1 VKTGHHECS
10 SSKLCTAAPGTTWT
24 KNIHV
29 GVGGVNSTLSQM
41 CLDCHLLNSHC
52 TTRRDAMRDFCW
64 LGTSNAALHYPTL
77 HYVMLHYITLRRLAP
92 HHTHPFNG
100 PLSRT
105 TRVSRYH
112 RGKTN
117 LNFTEVSWTC
127 PDMWAYGGVH
137 SMLSD
142 LSWRRVWSL
151 LELSQ
156 LSMCTD

>member
-1 VKTGHHECS
+1 MFFIQVVHGRSGHHLDEEHSRWCWWR
-10 SSKLCTAAPGTTWT
+10 KFDTTANVFGLPPTQF
-24 KNIHV
+24 
-29 GVGGVNSTLSQM
+29 TLH
-41 CLDCHLLNSHC
+41 DA
-52 TTRRDAMRDFCW
+52 TRRDAMRDFCW
-64 LGTSNAALHYPTL
+64 LGASNAALHYPTL

-105 TRVSRYH
+105 TWVSRYH

-156 LSMCTD
+156 LSMCTE